1 MCQQSSASRGTDSA
15 QFRFFDPQET
25 RAQFDP
31 AQNSRISN
39 EEIAGQTDPF
49 YAECRAYGRIR
60 QKGLKRPVAVA
71 CHGFISIPA
80 TKEGLF
86 AKRFNIGDWDRPEE
100 ELSFPPSE
108 RQPFRALVKDLVET
122 EPEVTEELVKAMLGE
137 LKSLRSMGI
146 YVMDVAWRNYA
157 GGHLVDFSSAWTQP
171 CFDLRRY
178 IRSEKEIQ
186 TYKKQDLADFD
197 VMVEE
202 ELGIQTEIKAVPSRK
217 ARYDLRPRKNKRM

>member
-1 MCQQSSASRGTDSA
+1 VLAT
-15 QFRFFDPQET
+15 
-25 RAQFDP
+25 
-31 AQNSRISN
+31 
-39 EEIAGQTDPF
+39 EEG
-49 YAECRAYGRIR
+49 
-60 QKGLKRPVAVA
+60 
-71 CHGFISIPA
+71 S
-80 TKEGLF
+80 F

-100 ELSFPPSE
+100 ELSFPPSK

-122 EPEVTEELVKAMLGE
+122 EPKVTEELVKAMLRE
-137 LKSLRSMGI
+137 LKSLHSMRI
-146 YVMDVAWRNYA
+146 YVMDVAWTNYA

-178 IRSEKEIQ
+178 IRSKKEIQ
-186 TYKKQDLADFD
+186 TYKKQDLAYFD